1 VTQRTSG
8 RSAPSETDGSGVF
21 GPSGTSGREN
31 SARGAAVVA
40 SLARVPPWL
49 WLLGIVVVSADI
61 RLVLAR
67 GIVAPFIMVDE
78 VIWAEIARGLA
89 SSGKPLVRGVAEPG
103 YGVVYPLVISPA
115 YALFDRLPAA
125 YAAVKTI
132 NSVVMSLAAVPAYL
146 LARRVVGRWLALLA
160 ALLAVAVPSLA
171 YTGTVMTE
179 NVFYPL
185 FLLVALV
192 LLLVLEQPSWRRV
205 LLLVALTVVAFGTR
219 TQAVALVPAALLA
232 PFVLAI
238 FERRGLRETLSR
250 YRTLFAGFAALAVLT
265 IAVQAVSGRS
275 LQDLLGAYAP
285 VGNASYDLGSSLHYL
300 LWHVEELALY
310 VLVVPLAATIVLIGR
325 VRTLPPAAQRFL
337 ALLVSLTICLVP
349 VVAIFASRFSGRI
362 EERNLFYLAP
372 LFLIAL
378 LAWMELGAPRPR
390 VLAPVAAGVS
400 ALLVALLPF
409 DRFITTSAITDTLML
424 LPWWSLQDHIGSGWI
439 RPAATALAV
448 ALAAA
453 FLFVPRRFALA
464 LPLVV
469 LALWVVA
476 VKPIW
481 WGTHG
486 FERFARGSLF
496 QGIRVGER
504 DWIDA
509 TLPHGAQAA
518 FIWSGRTD
526 RLTVNESEFFNRA
539 VGPVYYLTNPTPGG
553 LPETRIRIDSE
564 TGAVTLPGG
573 KSVRGRYVVADSS
586 FEPDGK
592 PLARDNDLGITLW
605 RVNPPLISAVRIDGL
620 YPNDTWSGKR
630 VTWVRRRC
638 STGKLLAFVSSDA
651 SLFVRPQTIVAR
663 TNDGTTARV
672 RVQPTGS
679 NVLKVPVAPDKR
691 TGRCRVDF
699 TVTPTAVPARV
710 THGTNKDDRVL
721 GAHFN
726 RFLYQPGA

>member
-1 VTQRTSG
+1 MADAIGQEPRP
-8 RSAPSETDGSGVF
+8 RA
-21 GPSGTSGREN
+21 
-31 SARGAAVVA
+31 
-40 SLARVPPWL
+40 ARVLAGIARIPTWL

-61 RLVLAR
+61 RLVLAHR
-67 GIVAPFIMVDE
+67 IVAPFIMVDE
-78 VIWAEIARGLA
+78 DIWAEIARGLA

-115 YALFDRLPAA
+115 YALFDRLPTA

-146 LARRVVGRWLALLA
+146 LARRVVEKWLALLA
-160 ALLAVAVPSLA
+160 AVLAVAVPSLA

-192 LLLVLEQPSWRRV
+192 LLLVLEQPSWHRV
-205 LLLVALTVVAFGTR
+205 LLLVALTAVAFGTR

-232 PFVLAI
+232 PFVLAL
-238 FERRGLRETLSR
+238 FERRGLRGTLSR
-250 YRTLFAGFAALAVLT
+250 YRALYAEFAVLAVLVF
-265 IAVQAVSGRS
+265 AVQVVSGRS

-310 VLVVPLAATIVLIGR
+310 VLVVPLAATIVLLGR
-325 VRTLPPAAQRFL
+325 VRTLPPAVQRFL
-337 ALLVSLTICLVP
+337 SLLLSLTICFVP
-349 VVAIFASRFSGRI
+349 VVAVFASRFSGRI

-372 LFLIAL
+372 LFVVAL
-378 LAWMELGAPRPR
+378 LAWIELGAPRPR

-400 ALLVALLPF
+400 ALLVVLLPF

-424 LPWWSLQDHIGSGWI
+424 LPWWSLQDHIGSGWT
-439 RPAATALAV
+439 RPAATALAM
-448 ALAAA
+448 ALGAA
-453 FLFVPRRFALA
+453 FLFVPRRFAIV
-464 LPLVV
+464 LPLLV

-486 FERFARGSLF
+486 FERFARGALF
-496 QGIRVGER
+496 QGIRAGER

-509 TLPHGAQAA
+509 TLPHGARAA
-518 FIWSGRTD
+518 FVWTGHTD
-526 RLTVNESEFFNRA
+526 RLTVNENEFFNRA
-539 VGPVYYLTNPTPGG
+539 VGPVYYLTDPTPGG
-553 LPETRIRIDSE
+553 LPETMIHIDRK
-564 TGAVTLPGG
+564 TGAVTLPDG
-573 KSVRGRYVVADSS
+573 KPVRSRYVIADSS

-592 PLARDNDLGITLW
+592 PLARDNGWGITLW

-630 VTWVRRRC
+630 VTWLRRRC
-638 STGKLLAFVSSDA
+638 STGKLLTFVSSDDH
-651 SLFVRPQTIVAR
+651 LFFRPQTIVAQ
-663 TNDGTTARV
+663 TNQGASARV
-672 RVQPTGS
+672 RLQPGRS
-679 NVLKVPVAPDKR
+679 AVLKVPVAPDKA
-691 TGRCRVDF
+691 TGRCRVDI
-699 TVTPTAVPARV
+699 TVTPTAVPSQV
-710 THGTNKDDRVL
+710 TSGANKDDRVL

-726 RFLYQPGA
+726 RFLYQPGAGR